1 MKEFEPIKIAVLSFI
16 FLALAF
22 MFLFAIFG
30 EFSEAV
36 YADTVRTALSFVG
49 QPVSAI
55 VANYGEPNGRLY
67 TLGENEANR
76 SEAYWCYDNIVFHIK
91 YDVPAGSEGIVTDVE
106 GVR

>member
-16 FLALAF
+16 FLALGF
-22 MFLFAIFG
+22 MFLFAVFG
-30 EFSEAV
+30 EFSETV
-36 YADTVRTALSFVG
+36 YADTVRTAQGFVG

-67 TLGENEANR
+67 SLGENESTR
-76 SEAYWCYDNIVFHIK
+76 SEAYWCYDNIVFHIR
-91 YDVPAGSEGIVTDVE
+91 YDVPVGSEGIVTDVE